1 MCSPVGKRGRRV
13 ASGGRWGREGG
24 EGFSEEVPLRP
35 KRPQWTE
42 GLGAERAA
50 RAKAPGQERARR
62 VGGTARRPV
71 WPAQSKRAGPREGR
85 REGPGPPRRA
95 LWASGGLGFYSRS
108 TREPRRTISRGGP
121 PPSAHVGPPARL

>member
-1 MCSPVGKRGRRV
+1 MYSPVGKRGRRV

-62 VGGTARRPV
+62 VGATT
-71 WPAQSKRAGPREGR
+71 QSKRAGRREGR

-108 TREPRRTISRGGP
+108 TREPGRTISRGGP
-121 PPSAHVGPPARL
+121 PPSAHVGSPARL